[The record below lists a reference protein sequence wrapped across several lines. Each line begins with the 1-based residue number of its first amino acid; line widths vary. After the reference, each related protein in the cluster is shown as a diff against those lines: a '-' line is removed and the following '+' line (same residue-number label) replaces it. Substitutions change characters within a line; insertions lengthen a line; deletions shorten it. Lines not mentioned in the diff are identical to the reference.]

1 MSNVGYSEAINYGFS
16 LIMYILGVGL
26 LGAGLI
32 IGGTLIIAQGAA
44 SSGSED
50 EMAIW
55 FFSGTG
61 VSIFGWLVITA
72 GTYGAFYKVIAD
84 AVSRGQEG
92 TYLE

>member
-1 MSNVGYSEAINYGFS
+1 MSNVGYSEAITYGFS

-26 LGAGLI
+26 LGVGLI
-32 IGGTLIIAQGAA
+32 IGGTLIVAQGAI

-55 FFSGTG
+55 FLAGTG
-61 VSIFGWLVITA
+61 VTVFGWLLIVA

-84 AVSRGQEG
+84 AVSRGQDG
-92 TYLE
+92 AY